1 MQTVKVFIVG
11 PVSLRENFFSLSANT
26 RQIKII
32 GVSDCPD
39 EGTAETIIRLQPQA
53 VIHSINAAKND
64 SPLVETVKKNLLD
77 VCYITLCEQPDLMY
91 RVRYSALGVN
101 HILDQRG
108 GLDQIFKILLSM
120 TKAE

>member
-11 PVSLRENFFSLSANT
+11 STLLREGLFNLFSNA
-26 RQIKII
+26 RQIEII
-32 GVSDCPD
+32 GGSDCAD
-39 EGTAETIIRLQPQA
+39 DGIAETIIQCQPRA

-64 SPLVETVKKNLLD
+64 SPLVETVKKNLRG

-108 GLDQIFKILLSM
+108 GLNQIFKILLPM